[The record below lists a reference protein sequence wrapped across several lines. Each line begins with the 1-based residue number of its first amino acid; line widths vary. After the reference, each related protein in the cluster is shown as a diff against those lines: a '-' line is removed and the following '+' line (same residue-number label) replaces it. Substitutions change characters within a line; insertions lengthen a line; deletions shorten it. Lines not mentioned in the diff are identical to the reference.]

1 MLIGIKNSGELIMK
15 NIDKSLLKNYSKED
29 IEKVIN
35 FFSKSKEHIE
45 NERLIAEFD
54 EQRLADLNM
63 LY

>member
-54 EQRLADLNM
+54 EQRLVDLNM
-63 LY
+63 LS